1 MKRTVTAAQHANTY
15 RGARNTILSLVILT
29 AVNCVLLAVGS
40 STYFLSSIFL
50 IYGVMAVYG
59 VTPVTVAVA
68 AVLLGVY
75 LCAFFF
81 SKRRRGW
88 MLAALILFSLDTLCV
103 VGMMF
108 LMKYVGESPLQL
120 VLDLIF
126 HALGIVWL
134 SLGVKNGRFGT
145 MDAEELQA
153 YAEAQSPAEEA
164 EEQSPESE
172 EPFPAEEEP
181 SPESEAEEDA

>member
-50 IYGVMAVYG
+50 IYGMMAVYG
-59 VTPVTVAVA
+59 VTFVTVAVA

-145 MDAEELQA
+145 MDALTAPTEG
-153 YAEAQSPAEEA
+153 
-164 EEQSPESE
+164 
-172 EPFPAEEEP
+172 
-181 SPESEAEEDA
+181 

>member
-1 MKRTVTAAQHANTY
+1 MKRTVTAAQRANTY

-50 IYGVMAVYG
+50 IYGMMAVYG
-59 VTPVTVAVA
+59 VTFVTVAVA

-164 EEQSPESE
+164 PSPESE
-172 EPFPAEEEP
+172 EPFPAEEEQ

>member
-50 IYGVMAVYG
+50 IYGMMAVYG

-164 EEQSPESE
+164 PSPESE
-172 EPFPAEEEP
+172 EPFPAEEEQ

>member
-1 MKRTVTAAQHANTY
+1 MKRTVTAAQRANTY

-50 IYGVMAVYG
+50 IYGMMAVYG
-59 VTPVTVAVA
+59 VTSVTVAVA

-108 LMKYVGESPLQL
+108 LLKYVGESPLQL

-164 EEQSPESE
+164 PSPESE
-172 EPFPAEEEP
+172 EPFPAEEEQ